1 MGRAEQPLIFGA
13 GKLGRVL
20 ITGAKGSVG
29 QALMKQLLADR
40 HTNVVTTD
48 LRDLDVTNEAQ
59 VERHLK
65 MWKPEVIFHL
75 AGAKHAPN
83 GEDDPLGVTMV
94 NTIGTANVLRH
105 APEGSRVVVASTC
118 KACNPE
124 TAYGASKL
132 IAERMTLNAG
142 HSVARFYNVVES
154 ADNVFA
160 GWHSLDAEAPIP
172 WTACTRFF
180 ISMSE
185 AVSLLLRVAT
195 TTPGRYTLDPGL
207 SRSMH
212 TVARVLYPERELV
225 EAVARRGDRLQEP
238 LRAEHELIMQ
248 DNRLWRVSS
257 PHDGKEE
264 G

>member
-1 MGRAEQPLIFGA
+1 MGRPESPLTTSPE
-13 GKLGRVL
+13 KLGRVL
-20 ITGAKGSVG
+20 VTGGSGSVG
-29 QALMKQLLADR
+29 SELVKQIAARQPGLM
-40 HTNVVTTD
+40 VVTD
-48 LRDLDVTNEAQ
+48 LRNLDVTDEAQ
-59 VERHLK
+59 VARHFNA
-65 MWKPEVIFHL
+65 WKPEVVFHL

-83 GEDDPLGVTMV
+83 GEHDPLGVTQV

-105 APEGSRVVVASTC
+105 APKGSRVITASTC

-142 HSVARFYNVVES
+142 HTVARFYNVVES

-160 GWHSLDAEAPIP
+160 SWRSLDAEASIP

-195 TTPGRYTLDPGL
+195 ISPGRYTFDPGL

-212 TVARVLYPERELV
+212 TVARVLYPERELI
-225 EAVARRGDRLQEP
+225 EAAPRRGDRLQEP
-238 LRAEHELIMQ
+238 LCAEHELIMQ
-248 DNRLWRVSS
+248 EDRLWRVSS

-264 G
+264 E